1 MMIPAGIHPV
11 LYSFFDGQDRIDRA
25 AMARQVDHCIGAG
38 AHGITVLGL
47 VTEVHK
53 MDVTERL
60 ALVEMV
66 GELIGGRVPYAVTVC
81 EPSARAQTDFARA
94 ARRCG
99 ADWVI
104 LQPPAIKGASE
115 TDLIRL
121 FGSVADALDMPVAV
135 QNNPVNLE
143 VSLSVTG
150 LVALNRQ
157 HPNIAILKGEGWSI
171 DIARTIDASGGAY
184 SVMGGHGGIEF
195 PALLRSG
202 GRGLIPAPDFLAAQ
216 VRIFDLWQE
225 GSEASRA
232 EAWAIHRR
240 ILPAIVFMSRSLP
253 GMLCYGK
260 RLFAAQAG
268 IVAWHDRGP
277 ALEPTEFGLAEVARH
292 RAEIASALQ
301 PARASAQ

>member
-1 MMIPAGIHPV
+1 MTPAGIHPI
-11 LYSFFDGQDRIDRA
+11 LYCFFDAQDRIDRA
-25 AMARQVDHCIGAG
+25 AMARQVEYCIATG

-60 ALVEMV
+60 SLVEMV
-66 GELIGGRVPYAVTVC
+66 GDLIGGRVTFGVTVC

-94 ARRCG
+94 ARRFG

-104 LQPPAIKGASE
+104 LQPPAIKGTSE
-115 TDLIRL
+115 ADLIRL
-121 FGSVADALDMPVAV
+121 FGSVADAVDMPVAV
-135 QNNPVNLE
+135 QNNPVNLD
-143 VSLSVTG
+143 VSLSVAG

-171 DIARTIDASGGAY
+171 DIARTIEASGGAY
-184 SVMGGHGGIEF
+184 AVMGGHGGIEF
-195 PALLRSG
+195 PALLRAG
-202 GRGLIPAPDFLAAQ
+202 GRGLIPAPDFLTAQ
-216 VRIFDLWQE
+216 VRIFNLWQKGTE
-225 GSEASRA
+225 TARA

-253 GMLCYGK
+253 GMLCFGK

-268 IVAWHDRGP
+268 IGPINDRAP
-277 ALEPTEFGLAEVARH
+277 ALAPTDFGLAELARH
-292 RAEIASALQ
+292 RAEIDGALMSR
-301 PARASAQ
+301 PEAAE

>member
-1 MMIPAGIHPV
+1 MTPYGIYPV
-11 LYSFFDGQDRIDRA
+11 LYTFFDASDRIDRT
-25 AMARQVDHCIGAG
+25 AMARQVEHCIDAG

-60 ALVEMV
+60 ELVELV
-66 GELIGGRVPYAVTVC
+66 GELISSRLPYAVTVC
-81 EPSARAQTDFARA
+81 EPSLRGQIDFARA
-94 ARRCG
+94 ARRLG

-104 LQPPAIKGASE
+104 LQPPAVKGTAE
-115 TDLIRL
+115 AELIRL
-121 FGSVADALDMPVAV
+121 FGAVADAVDLPVAV
-135 QNNPVNLE
+135 QNNPINLE
-143 VSLSVTG
+143 VSLSVAG

-171 DIARTIDASGGAY
+171 DIARTIEASDGAY
-184 SVMGGHGGIEF
+184 AVFGGHGGIEF

-216 VRIFDLWQE
+216 VRIFELWE
-225 GSEASRA
+225 SGTDAARE
-232 EAWAIHRR
+232 EAWAIHRQ

-268 IVAWHDRGP
+268 ISPIGDRPP
-277 ALEPTEFGLAEVARH
+277 ALAPTEFGLFEIERH
-292 RAEIASALQ
+292 RAEIEAALAPRIQ
-301 PARASAQ
+301 AAQ